1 MSEPTVFDRVLV
13 SLHEAML
20 DDASWPATAAHIVE
34 ACGAVGNELV
44 VAEGPGDDVDVLL
57 AWFYHGGRRR
67 EDLEREYFEFYHEH
81 DERLPRLR
89 QLPDGQVVH
98 VRTLYDEAELRT
110 SRTYNEM
117 LRRTG
122 TRNALNVRLDGPYGS
137 RIIWAIGDPIEGD
150 TWEPGQIEM
159 VERLLPHIRQYVQIR
174 QALVGAEALGASLA
188 ELLDNTQIGVIYLD
202 RRGRIVEANDR
213 AVEFIGRNNGLLDRD
228 GYLRARRPTDDVNLQ
243 TILAEAL
250 PSFGRGVAGGTMTIR
265 RTPGRRRLV
274 VHISPV
280 TPRQAEFS
288 AQRVAALALIV
299 EPGSHSQIDPDHV
312 GSVLGLTPAE
322 SRVAVWLA
330 EGRTVREI
338 AAETRRQESSVRWLI
353 KQVYNKQGISRQADL
368 VRLVLSLA
376 GSQPPRESQAHP

>member
-1 MSEPTVFDRVLV
+1 MFDRVLV

-20 DDASWPATAAHIVE
+20 DDARWPETAAQIVE
-34 ACGAVGNELV
+34 ACGAMGNELV
-44 VAEGPGDDVDVLL
+44 VAEGPGGDVDVLL

-67 EDLEREYFEFYHEH
+67 QDLEREYFESYHEH

-98 VRTLYDEAELRT
+98 VTTLYDEEELRT

-137 RIIWAIGDPIEGD
+137 RIVWAIGDPIGGD
-150 TWEPGQIEM
+150 TWKPEQIEM

-188 ELLDNTQIGVIYLD
+188 ELLDNTRIGVVYLD
-202 RRGRIVEANDR
+202 RRGRIVEANGR
-213 AVEFIGRNNGLLDRD
+213 ALEFIGHNNGLLDRD
-228 GYLRARRPTDDVNLQ
+228 GYLRARRPTDDVSLQ
-243 TILAEAL
+243 ALLAEAI
-250 PSFGRGVAGGTMTIR
+250 PSFSPEVAGGSMTIR
-265 RTPGRRRLV
+265 RSPGRRRLA

-299 EPGSHSQIDPDHV
+299 EPGSHPRIDPDHI
-312 GSVLGLTPAE
+312 GAVLGLTLAE

-376 GSQPPRESQAHP
+376 GSQPPGD